1 MRLQDYILGKALLA
15 TWRGIRLAFRAVVSA
30 VDSFDRHDTMTLA
43 AALAFYTSL
52 SLAPALV
59 LIFWVANWVPDW
71 FGTDLQTVIHEQLE
85 KLIDEPKALKV
96 LETAIQHAIEQPI
109 ARSVAGVLSLA
120 FVLFASTTAFSHIR
134 ASLNQIWDV
143 EVTPG
148 RTIVNFF
155 RARLLSLLMLFAFG
169 ALLIFSLVV
178 STTTNVII
186 SQINSLLPEEDLLWL
201 AGRVIPPMLVFWL
214 LFAAMFRVL
223 PDVKL
228 SWRSVLVGSAVTALL
243 FSLGKA
249 LLSLYFSRV
258 APGSAYGA
266 AGSLLALLLWIY
278 YSSIIIFFGAELTH
292 AWQLVRGKRF
302 EPTRSARW
310 KKIPSWEQQGP
321 PSPKGLARPT
331 RAERRRMART
341 SPPQDEAPPEP
352 ATKEPSPPAPN
363 GGSEPPSADPPADDR
378 PIHPRDASGPHS
390 PGM

>member
-1 MRLQDYILGKALLA
+1 MRRLDEYILGKALLA
-15 TWRGIRLAFRAVVSA
+15 TWRGLRLAFRAVVSA
-30 VDSFDRHDTMTLA
+30 VESFDRHDTMTLS

-59 LIFWVANWVPDW
+59 LIFWVANWVPNW

-85 KLIDEPKALKV
+85 ALIAEPKALKV
-96 LETAIQHAIEQPI
+96 LETAIQHAIDQPI
-109 ARSVAGVLSLA
+109 ARSIAGVLSLA

-134 ASLNQIWDV
+134 ASLNQIWEV
-143 EVTPG
+143 EVIPG
-148 RTIVNFF
+148 RTILNFF
-155 RARLLSLLMLFAFG
+155 RARLLSLLMLIAFG
-169 ALLIFSLVV
+169 ALLIFSLIV
-178 STTTNVII
+178 STTTNVVIT
-186 SQINSLLPEEDLLWL
+186 QINSLLPEEDLLWL

-223 PDVKL
+223 PDVRL
-228 SWRSVLVGSAVTALL
+228 SWRSVFVGSGVTALL

-302 EPTRSARW
+302 QPTRSARW
-310 KKIPSWEQQGP
+310 KQIPAWEQEGP
-321 PSPKGLARPT
+321 PAPTGLGRRT
-331 RAERRRMART
+331 DIERRRMARLGRRSSSGVSDP
-341 SPPQDEAPPEP
+341 SPDQPAEGNAQSCPAPDEADEP
-352 ATKEPSPPAPN
+352 
-363 GGSEPPSADPPADDR
+363 D
-378 PIHPRDASGPHS
+378 PHS